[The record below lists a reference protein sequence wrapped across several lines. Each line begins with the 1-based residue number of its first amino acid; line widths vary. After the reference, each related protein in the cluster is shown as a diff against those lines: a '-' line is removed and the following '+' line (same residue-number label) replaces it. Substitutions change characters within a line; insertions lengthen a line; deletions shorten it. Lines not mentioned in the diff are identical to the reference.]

1 MKVRHPMFA
10 VAIASSVYSGAE
22 KQNPPKEIGVIL
34 TTANIAIQFQPEEMD
49 CMRVGMRV
57 VLVSGGW
64 NQGTGSHPTL
74 PNRGKMK
81 VKAVVPYAAFS
92 DQMDRRIVT
101 MMKQK
106 HRPAE
111 QIVRNDRPPKRF
123 MSETGIAEPTRKDE
137 AVVFCNGAFAR
148 CFRTRDNACKD
159 NFYFGRHASIFP
171 FAFVGLTGDLSQYAN
186 AARLAA
192 AFWNRHSAK
201 DSRRDLNHKADSII
215 LSFHI
220 CRMTPMSFL
229 VITAPTGPLLQVIDY
244 FTLDIPFEQRDSED
258 LWKLRSIISGQKR
271 ERKTG

>member
-1 MKVRHPMFA
+1 MFA

-49 CMRVGMRV
+49 CMRVEMRV

-74 PNRGKMK
+74 PNRGKMR

-106 HRPAE
+106 HRPPE

-123 MSETGIAEPTRKDE
+123 MSETGIAEPTRSDR
-137 AVVFCNGAFAR
+137 AL
-148 CFRTRDNACKD
+148 
-159 NFYFGRHASIFP
+159 I
-171 FAFVGLTGDLSQYAN
+171 AN
-186 AARLAA
+186 AAIAQRHSFPFQIFYLDKKSFSASRVVNKCGVRLAG
-192 AFWNRHSAK
+192 
-201 DSRRDLNHKADSII
+201 SRLY
-215 LSFHI
+215 
-220 CRMTPMSFL
+220 
-229 VITAPTGPLLQVIDY
+229 V
-244 FTLDIPFEQRDSED
+244 
-258 LWKLRSIISGQKR
+258 
-271 ERKTG
+271 